1 MDEEQKAREEL
12 AKKSMVTLYIGVQE
26 MMRKPYPDYD
36 YA

>member
-1 MDEEQKAREEL
+1 MDEEPKAWEEL
-12 AKKSMVTLYIGVQE
+12 AKKAMATLYIGVQE